1 MHSNV
6 NEANNMLDTVFEVHR
21 GGIVFSLLNK
31 KDRSMNEAVPGK
43 WEVAESAISAPC
55 RILRSGPALPS
66 ARPASFRILSA
77 FW

>member
-6 NEANNMLDTVFEVHR
+6 HEANNMLDTVFEVHR

-43 WEVAESAISAPC
+43 
-55 RILRSGPALPS
+55 
-66 ARPASFRILSA
+66 
-77 FW
+77 